1 MLYVAMKEV
10 NESTARQAF
19 FFFSRKEMQKVL
31 TSNIEND

>member
-19 FFFSRKEMQKVL
+19 FFFKKGNAKSVDFQY
-31 TSNIEND
+31 